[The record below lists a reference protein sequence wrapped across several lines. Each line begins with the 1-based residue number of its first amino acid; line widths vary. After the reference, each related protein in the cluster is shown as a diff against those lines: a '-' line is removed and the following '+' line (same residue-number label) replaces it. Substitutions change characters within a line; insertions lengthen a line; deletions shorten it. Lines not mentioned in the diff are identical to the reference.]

1 MIYKDFIKM
10 IQPLF
15 VIIYFLY
22 YSFIYHTH
30 LSKKLKHS
38 MVPDEISLTFLFPC
52 IQRKLISLSASLRQQ
67 CPLTGMNHSLPWWIF
82 REEQVTFRSLK
93 GIFSSPP
100 HQPCNLGLKHGFWYI
115 SLLLYNQKLQLTQS
129 ANLDIFKTV
138 NFP

>member
-1 MIYKDFIKM
+1 MIYKDFIKI

-15 VIIYFLY
+15 AIIYFLY
-22 YSFIYHTH
+22 YSFIYHTR
-30 LSKKLKHS
+30 LSKKLKNS
-38 MVPDEISLTFLFPC
+38 VVPDEISLTFSFPC

-67 CPLTGMNHSLPWWIF
+67 CPLAGMNHSSPWWIF
-82 REEQVTFRSLK
+82 REGQVTFRSLK

-100 HQPCNLGLKHGFWYI
+100 PQPFNLGLKNCFWYI
-115 SLLLYNQKLQLTQS
+115 SLLLYNQKLQLILY